1 LFPSKFVYGR
11 VIVDKLIIG
20 ALVVD
25 DVTEYAV
32 VNAKAWENLGSP
44 YSRESS

>member
-1 LFPSKFVYGR
+1 M
-11 VIVDKLIIG
+11 VDKLIIG

-25 DVTEYAV
+25 DVTEYTV

-44 YSRESS
+44 YSRKPS